1 MIRTRKNMNGMG
13 MGKLIII
20 LLAISVV
27 FGFVF
32 DFVVTKIECAIYP
45 KPSEYAEYV
54 SRYSSEYGVPEELV
68 WAVIKTESDFKA
80 SAVSGV
86 GAVGLMQLMKDTFDE
101 ITNLRLKEKLDAGM
115 RYDPETNI
123 RYGTYYLSY
132 LYARYNSWDT
142 ALAAYNGGL
151 GNVDDWMGDDG
162 KLTSDE
168 IPNDFKETK
177 DYVKKVNKA
186 MEKYKKLYA
195 SK

>member
-1 MIRTRKNMNGMG
+1 MRSTRKNMNGMG

-32 DFVVTKIECAIYP
+32 DFVVTKIERAIYP

-86 GAVGLMQLMKDTFDE
+86 GAVGLMQLMPDTFNE
-101 ITNLRLKEKLDAGM
+101 ITNFRLNERLDAGM

-132 LYARYNSWDT
+132 LYARYENWST
-142 ALAAYNGGL
+142 AIAAYNAGL
-151 GNVDDWMGDDG
+151 GKVDEWLENDDYATDNT
-162 KLTSDE
+162 LTY
-168 IPNDFKETK
+168 IPYKETRN
-177 DYVKKVNKA
+177 YVQKVQKA
-186 MEKYKKLYA
+186 LQMYEDLY
-195 SK
+195 

>member
-1 MIRTRKNMNGMG
+1 

-32 DFVVTKIECAIYP
+32 DFVVTKIERAIYP

-86 GAVGLMQLMKDTFDE
+86 GAVGLMQLMPDTFNE
-101 ITNLRLKEKLDAGM
+101 ITNFRLNERLDAGM

-132 LYARYNSWDT
+132 LYARYENWST
-142 ALAAYNGGL
+142 AIAAYNAGL
-151 GNVDDWMGDDG
+151 GKVDEWLENDDYATDNT
-162 KLTSDE
+162 LTY
-168 IPNDFKETK
+168 IPYKETRN
-177 DYVKKVNKA
+177 YVQKVQKA
-186 MEKYKKLYA
+186 LQMYEDLY
-195 SK
+195 